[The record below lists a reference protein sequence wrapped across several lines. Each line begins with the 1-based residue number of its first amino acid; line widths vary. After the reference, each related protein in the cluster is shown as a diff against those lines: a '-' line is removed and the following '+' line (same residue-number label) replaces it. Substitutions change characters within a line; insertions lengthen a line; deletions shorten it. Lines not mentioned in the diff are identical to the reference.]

1 MRVRDALE
9 SDAETVA
16 AAIDRPRGAVIDMI
30 HDRSVRVAVSA
41 DETGGR
47 GADGRIDTASETGR
61 EGDTASEGKAG
72 SSVVGFVAFDVQGQ
86 TVHVTEFDG
95 DESTLRRLFEE
106 PRRFADREGLSV
118 EVVVPNGD
126 PASEIVESI
135 GFDPIGPGPRFDG
148 RATTRYRIES

>member
-16 AAIDRPRGAVIDMI
+16 AAIDRPREAVIDMI

-41 DETGGR
+41 DET
-47 GADGRIDTASETGR
+47 DGREADH
-61 EGDTASEGKAG
+61 EGDAASGSDHEGDAASEGETG
-72 SSVVGFVAFDVQGQ
+72 SSVAGFVAFDVHGQ

-95 DESTLRRLFEE
+95 DEPTLRRLFEE

-118 EVVVPNGD
+118 EVVVPDSD
-126 PASEIVESI
+126 PASEIVEAI
-135 GFDPIGPGPRFDG
+135 GFVPAGPGPRFDG
-148 RATTRYRIES
+148 RTTTRYRIES